1 MQRIEIGYLQ
11 NLKNTGKDIENI
23 IKTINDL
30 LERLAES
37 IEADLENEIKV
48 TAEIDD
54 LKARVK
60 ELEMNAEQQTVSE

>member
-11 NLKNTGKDIENI
+11 NSKNTGKDIENI

-60 ELEMNAEQQTVSE
+60 ELEMNAEQQTISE